1 MFNHGKALCLTT
13 RWLDARLYILL
24 PTLYAI
30 PQLSDELIALRQV
43 QELEEFKAAV
53 LDLAP
58 AHPEHPAVEVER
70 LRDRHVL
77 VDGQALRQRR
87 QGLVGFLQAAHSYN

>member
-1 MFNHGKALCLTT
+1 MLHHGNPMSHHTLDYAHSFAL
-13 RWLDARLYILL
+13 
-24 PTLYAI
+24 
-30 PQLSDELIALRQV
+30 PQLSDEVVALRKV
-43 QELEEFKAAV
+43 QELEEFEAAV

-77 VDGQALRQRR
+77 VDGQALRQRG
-87 QGLVGFLQAAHSYN
+87 QGLVVCKGNTHN